1 MSLEYKKYLEEV
13 VQLLESDEE
22 FKKELEKMETTG
34 DNVCLDIYYVILC
47 KQCLSF
53 ITATR

>member
-34 DNVCLDIYYVILC
+34 DNVCLDICYVILC